1 MSKKDDDDN
10 NLDDLHKQLRDLLN
24 NKNVQVAFAPF
35 MESMKAGVEEDED
48 PSEGDGGGSGDSSQE
63 PSPES
68 RLESIRGFDRR
79 PKEIRDYLD
88 RFVIKQEQAKRV
100 LSVAVCD
107 HYNHVRRC
115 LKGEKLAKAE
125 YVKPNVLLLGP
136 TGVGKTYLMRTVAKL
151 IGVPFVKADAT
162 KFSETGYVGY
172 DVDDLVRD
180 LVKAADGDVELA
192 EFGII
197 YVDEIDKIA
206 SESSSSG
213 RDVSG
218 RGVQINL
225 LKLMEETEVNL
236 HSPQDMM
243 GQMKAFM
250 EMQKGRKPGKS
261 TISTRNILF
270 IVSGAFD
277 QLAENVRKRLDVHRI
292 GFSSPEDQEAD
303 ESSTSRFLSRAET
316 TDFIK
321 YGFEPE
327 FIGRLPVRVACEE
340 LNKHD
345 LSQILRSSEGN
356 VLEQYENDFAG
367 YDIKFAIDDEA
378 IDRIAEEASREK
390 TGARGLVTVLER
402 TFRDFKFEL
411 PSSGVRSFEVDSRV
425 VEEPE
430 EALVRILEENK
441 DQLDE
446 SMLGD
451 VDRYSDDFKREHGF
465 ALKMRKAAKVALV
478 KMALKEN
485 RSVRAVCERKFR
497 DFEHGLGIISQRT
510 GKKDFVIDK
519 KVVDDPDK
527 ELSRWVVESFE
538 NKGS

>member
-1 MSKKDDDDN
+1 MSKKDDDDD

-48 PSEGDGGGSGDSSQE
+48 PSEGDGGESGDSIQE

-115 LKGEKLAKAE
+115 LKDEKLAKAE

-180 LVKAADGDVELA
+180 LVKSADGDVELA

-340 LNKHD
+340 LNKDD

-451 VDRYSDDFKREHGF
+451 VDRYSDDFKREHGY

-497 DFEHGLGIISQRT
+497 DFEHGLSIISQRT

-538 NKGS
+538 KKES

>member
-1 MSKKDDDDN
+1 M
-10 NLDDLHKQLRDLLN
+10 
-24 NKNVQVAFAPF
+24 
-35 MESMKAGVEEDED
+35 
-48 PSEGDGGGSGDSSQE
+48 
-63 PSPES
+63 
-68 RLESIRGFDRR
+68 
-79 PKEIRDYLD
+79 
-88 RFVIKQEQAKRV
+88 
-100 LSVAVCD
+100 
-107 HYNHVRRC
+107 
-115 LKGEKLAKAE
+115 
-125 YVKPNVLLLGP
+125 
-136 TGVGKTYLMRTVAKL
+136 
-151 IGVPFVKADAT
+151 
-162 KFSETGYVGY
+162 
-172 DVDDLVRD
+172 
-180 LVKAADGDVELA
+180 
-192 EFGII
+192 
-197 YVDEIDKIA
+197 
-206 SESSSSG
+206 
-213 RDVSG
+213 
-218 RGVQINL
+218 
-225 LKLMEETEVNL
+225 
-236 HSPQDMM
+236 
-243 GQMKAFM
+243 
-250 EMQKGRKPGKS
+250 
-261 TISTRNILF
+261 
-270 IVSGAFD
+270 
-277 QLAENVRKRLDVHRI
+277 RKRLDVHRI

-340 LNKHD
+340 LNKDD

-378 IDRIAEEASREK
+378 IDRIAEDASREK

-430 EALVRILEENK
+430 KALARILEENK

-451 VDRYSDDFKREHGF
+451 VDRYSDDFKREHGY

-497 DFEHGLGIISQRT
+497 DFEHGLSIISQRT

-538 NKGS
+538 KKES